1 MNITNKQDNID
12 NRLKMHDK
20 IVILNEAQSILLLLI
35 LALKKANYIN
45 SLKDPED

>member
-1 MNITNKQDNID
+1 MNITNKQDNSD
-12 NRLKMHDK
+12 NRLKMHDT
-20 IVILNEAQSILLLLI
+20 IVILNEAQSILLLI